1 MIMTFDAA
9 QVGRRVLV
17 RWVELVRRAAVAV
30 VVLSV
35 LAAVWGAV
43 YTIENIGINTS
54 RTDML
59 SEDLP
64 FRRNGDALKMAFP
77 QFGNALVIV
86 VDGDTPDLAEDA
98 AALLAARMRER
109 TDTFKNVFY
118 PGGDAYFRTNGLLY
132 LDLDELHDLS
142 DRLADA
148 QPLLS
153 TLDADMSLR
162 GLFDVLALAIEDAEG
177 DEAASVALAFDKIVR
192 TIEGVAVGR
201 GSELSWRE
209 LMWGTESDAEDRREI
224 ITAQPVLDFG
234 SLSPAA
240 RPIAVVRSLAAGL
253 QQSDRGRVR
262 VRLTGS
268 AAMAQE
274 ELASVREGM
283 GVAAVLSLILVVTL
297 LTIGLRSL
305 RLVLATLATLIMGLI
320 WTASFATVAIGE
332 LNLISVAFA
341 VLFIGLSVDFGIH
354 FSLRYKEETEAGAP
368 HPLAMQRSVEG
379 VGGALTLCAVAA
391 AIGFFSFVPTSYR
404 GMSELGVISGVG
416 MFIALAAN
424 LTVLPALLTLMP
436 LRPAAD
442 GRPRRPSGRLQ
453 RLVERRFRAILFG
466 AAALTVAA
474 VMFLPFT
481 RFDDDPMNLRDPA
494 AESVSTMLDMIDDS
508 QVHAYSATVLAAD
521 LETAVEIAGRLAAL
535 PEVDDAVTLVEY
547 VPGGQDQKLA
557 VIEEMS
563 YFLAPLLVPS
573 ERIPPPTAAERRAA
587 LTDLRAKLTGVVGP
601 LAGVALKL
609 AAALDRL
616 DGTDATLD
624 ALERALLAALPNRLQ
639 ALRDVLAAAPV
650 DLDRLPADLR
660 ERNVAADGRARIR
673 VTPAE
678 DVRDSEA
685 RHRFV
690 DAAQAIVPG
699 VAGAAVTI
707 TEAGRAV
714 VRAFREAASYTFIL
728 IVLLLVALL
737 RSLRDTLL
745 VLAPLTLAALLT
757 VALTVVLSLPFNF
770 ANVIVLPLLFGLGVA
785 SGIHLVLRERE
796 VGLSTRLTETSTP
809 RAVMFSALTTIGSF
823 CALALSSHRGTAS
836 MGLLLTIA
844 ITLTMVCALVV
855 LPALMRAASKPKPAP

>member
-35 LAAVWGAV
+35 LAAAWGAV

-59 SEDLP
+59 SGDLP

-109 TDTFKNVFY
+109 ADTFKNVFY
-118 PGGDAYFRTNGLLY
+118 PEGDAYLRKNGLLY

-192 TIEGVAVGR
+192 TIEGVAAGR
-201 GSELSWRE
+201 VSELSWRE

-368 HPLAMQRSVEG
+368 HALAMQRSVEG

-466 AAALTVAA
+466 AAALAVAA

-535 PEVDDAVTLVEY
+535 PEVDDAVTLVGY

-690 DAAQAIVPG
+690 DAAQTIVPG

-714 VRAFREAASYTFIL
+714 VRAFREAASYTFVL

-796 VGLSTRLTETSTP
+796 IGLSARLTETSTP
-809 RAVMFSALTTIGSF
+809 RAVMFSALTTVGSF